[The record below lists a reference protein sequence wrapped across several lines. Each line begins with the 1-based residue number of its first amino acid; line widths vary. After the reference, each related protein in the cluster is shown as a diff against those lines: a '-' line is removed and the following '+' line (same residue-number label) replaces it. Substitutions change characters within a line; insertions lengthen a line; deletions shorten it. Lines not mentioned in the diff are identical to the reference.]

1 MLAGTWFMAEMHFK
15 QHVLTYSGCGT
26 FTKNKERLQKFNET
40 GDSRY
45 ISQNQLVKA
54 SFQHDK
60 VNWDS

>member
-1 MLAGTWFMAEMHFK
+1 MAEMHFK
-15 QHVLTYSGCGT
+15 QHVLAYSGCGT

-54 SFQHDK
+54 CFQHDK
-60 VNWDS
+60 VN